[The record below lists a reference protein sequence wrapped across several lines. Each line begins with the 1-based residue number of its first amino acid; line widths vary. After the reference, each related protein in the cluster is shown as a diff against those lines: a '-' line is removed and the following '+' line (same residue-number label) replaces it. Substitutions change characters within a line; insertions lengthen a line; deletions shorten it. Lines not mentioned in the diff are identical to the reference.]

1 MAVIRDILSENE
13 KCLTYKSA
21 VARWMND
28 FIHNSAYFENEA
40 KIVASVL
47 GIKTNEVFSI
57 AQRIIQ
63 EGALSA
69 EEQN

>member
-1 MAVIRDILSENE
+1 MAVMRDILSENE
-13 KCLTYKSA
+13 ESLTYKSA

-28 FIHNSAYFENEA
+28 FIHRSMYFEDEA
-40 KIVASVL
+40 KTVACVL
-47 GIKTNEVFSI
+47 GIKANEVFSI

-63 EGALSA
+63 EGALPA

>member
-1 MAVIRDILSENE
+1 
-13 KCLTYKSA
+13 
-21 VARWMND
+21 MND
-28 FIHNSAYFENEA
+28 FIHSNVYFDDEA

-47 GIKTNEVFSI
+47 GITTNEVFSI

-63 EGALSA
+63 DGALSA

>member
-28 FIHNSAYFENEA
+28 FIHNSVYFENEA
-40 KIVASVL
+40 KIVANVL

>member
-1 MAVIRDILSENE
+1 MAVIHDILSENE

-21 VARWMND
+21 IARWMND
-28 FIHNSAYFENEA
+28 FIHSNVYFEDEA
-40 KIVASVL
+40 KTVASVL

-69 EEQN
+69 KEQN

>member
-28 FIHNSAYFENEA
+28 FIHNSVCFENEA

>member
-1 MAVIRDILSENE
+1 MAALLVDPSENGIFSAH
-13 KCLTYKSA
+13 KDA
-21 VARWMND
+21 VARWMNT
-28 FIHNSAYFENEA
+28 FIHSNVCFDDEA
-40 KIVASVL
+40 KTVASVL
-47 GIKTNEVFSI
+47 GITTNEVFSI

>member
-21 VARWMND
+21 VGRWMND
-28 FIHNSAYFENEA
+28 FIHSNVYFEDEA